1 MNNQQLPQ
9 RNDNINHHTKLV
21 NNQKKRYSCDQCSY
35 STDRRDLYR
44 RHENIHRDEKPFRCY
59 VCNKMFNRADHV
71 KKHFLRIHKG
81 LEYNVKLI
89 KRINGVDYTA
99 SNVNHTTNGSP
110 NTNNSIASESTLL
123 NNNKIIC
130 DTNNNNHNSI
140 TNLESQTN
148 GLKSLPTFNLAL
160 WNEESNR
167 LLLENYSSQSK
178 YTLPPRQSQ
187 SQLHSNSQL
196 SQLSHQSTHQDREH
210 LCDSNGQSN
219 DQRDLLNIIND
230 AGLTLC
236 LKLNGSN
243 NGVNG
248 RTSNADKSPLIS
260 CFSTKMSSHV
270 NSPRS
275 TPPTPSPS
283 PPCTDIRG
291 INIFKGSIPR
301 NQENR
306 RSPYD
311 MRSVCATQNHRK
323 PTSLLSPINCK
334 IPPQTIA
341 TSLVKPKCPD
351 KNENSHQY
359 VQPDHQM
366 TITSLKGSKSKASHI
381 TNNNNG
387 CNIIDKVD
395 EMIKM
400 SENEFNRRLLESMG
414 PSSSSTLLSER
425 DSFPHATLIFNT
437 EPSNNSKKTSWF
449 NRLNPVRVNTV
460 SSVSTSNNDLDDES
474 NSQSKININMK
485 YSHKFPDKHSEKY
498 SEEEI
503 SSETW
508 QSDKISIDESDIIE
522 EVDSE
527 EDNYLEMSQFKDE
540 DDDKSDIYLHE
551 IKSNT
556 FDCEYCGC
564 SFANYKSLHTHRY
577 LLHQY
582 INKQNNLYPYSCVI
596 CGKRSSTQKQMINHM
611 VNHNGLRNSRK
622 YSRNGSASPSMVA
635 MKSSIRKNRRKQSE
649 PKRVAM

>member
-1 MNNQQLPQ
+1 M
-9 RNDNINHHTKLV
+9 
-21 NNQKKRYSCDQCSY
+21 
-35 STDRRDLYR
+35 
-44 RHENIHRDEKPFRCY
+44 
-59 VCNKMFNRADHV
+59 
-71 KKHFLRIHKG
+71 
-81 LEYNVKLI
+81 KLI

-99 SNVNHTTNGSP
+99 SNLTTNGSP
-110 NTNNSIASESTLL
+110 NTNNNSIASESTLL
-123 NNNKIIC
+123 NNNNNIC
-130 DTNNNNHNSI
+130 DNNNNNYNHHSGV

-148 GLKSLPTFNLAL
+148 GLKSLPKFNLAL

-178 YTLPPRQSQ
+178 YTSSPRQSQ
-187 SQLHSNSQL
+187 L
-196 SQLSHQSTHQDREH
+196 SQFSHQSTHQDREP

-219 DQRDLLNIIND
+219 DQRDLLNIMND

-243 NGVNG
+243 NGING
-248 RTSNADKSPLIS
+248 RTLNADKSPLMS
-260 CFSTKMSSHV
+260 CFSTKISSHV

-283 PPCTDIRG
+283 PPFSDIRSM
-291 INIFKGSIPR
+291 NIFRGSIPR

-306 RSPYD
+306 RSTYD
-311 MRSVCATQNHRK
+311 IRSVCPTPNHRK

-334 IPPQTIA
+334 TSPPPQTIA
-341 TSLVKPKCPD
+341 TSLVKAKCPD
-351 KNENSHQY
+351 KDENLHQY

-366 TITSLKGSKSKASHI
+366 AITSLKDSKSKASHI
-381 TNNNNG
+381 TNINNG

-400 SENEFNRRLLESMG
+400 SEDEFNRRLLESMG
-414 PSSSSTLLSER
+414 QSSSSTLLAER
-425 DSFPHATLIFNT
+425 DSFPHSTLIFNT
-437 EPSNNSKKTSWF
+437 ETSNNSKKTNWF

-460 SSVSTSNNDLDDES
+460 SSVSTSNNELNDKS
-474 NSQSKININMK
+474 NSQSKINVNLK
-485 YSHKFPDKHSEKY
+485 YSREFPDKHSSKY

-503 SSETW
+503 SLETW
-508 QSDKISIDESDIIE
+508 QSDENSIDESDIIE
-522 EVDSE
+522 EVASE
-527 EDNYLEMSQFKDE
+527 DENYLEMSEFKDE

-622 YSRNGSASPSMVA
+622 YSRNGSSSPSMLS
-635 MKSSIRKNRRKQSE
+635 MKSSIKKNRRKQSE
-649 PKRVAM
+649 PKRVAI

>member
-1 MNNQQLPQ
+1 MVSIISKGADNLNSFRSIVPK
-9 RNDNINHHTKLV
+9 RNDKSHSTTISTI

-99 SNVNHTTNGSP
+99 SNGNHTTNGPP
-110 NTNNSIASESTLL
+110 NTNNNSINNSNIASD
-123 NNNKIIC
+123 K
-130 DTNNNNHNSI
+130 
-140 TNLESQTN
+140 SQTN

-196 SQLSHQSTHQDREH
+196 PQLSHQSTHRDGEP

-219 DQRDLLNIIND
+219 DQRDLLNIMND

-243 NGVNG
+243 NVING
-248 RTSNADKSPLIS
+248 RTSNADKSSLIS

-283 PPCTDIRG
+283 PPFNDIRG

-306 RSPYD
+306 RSTYD

-334 IPPQTIA
+334 TSSPPQTIA
-341 TSLVKPKCPD
+341 TSLVKPKCLD
-351 KNENSHQY
+351 KNENAHQY

-366 TITSLKGSKSKASHI
+366 TITSLNRSKSKASHI
-381 TNNNNG
+381 TNINNG

-414 PSSSSTLLSER
+414 SSSSSTLLAER

-437 EPSNNSKKTSWF
+437 ETSKNSKKTNWF

-460 SSVSTSNNDLDDES
+460 SSVLPITEESNERPNSSSSQATSNND
-474 NSQSKININMK
+474 KK
-485 YSHKFPDKHSEKY
+485 YSDKY

-508 QSDKISIDESDIIE
+508 QSDEISIDESDIIE

-527 EDNYLEMSQFKDE
+527 DDNYLEMSQFKDE
-540 DDDKSDIYLHE
+540 DDDKIDIYLHE

-622 YSRNGSASPSMVA
+622 YSRNGSASPSMVP